1 MVHQIILAKL
11 KGEDPEQTAEKLMI
25 ETRIRL
31 LKVPEV
37 LSLACGKKLDV
48 HKNPHDFFIALEF
61 ENMNKLRAAYDN
73 PIFDQFLR
81 NGFEPNVVK
90 SSTMEFEMDPAKDT
104 KFS

>member
-1 MVHQIILAKL
+1 MVHQIILAKV
-11 KGEDPEQTAEKLMI
+11 KGDDVEQVAEKLMI

-37 LSLACGKKLDV
+37 LNLACGKKIDAQ
-48 HKNPHDFFIALEF
+48 KNPHDFFIALEF
-61 ENMNKLRAAYDN
+61 ENMNKLRVAYQN

-81 NGFEPNVVK
+81 NTLEPNVVK
-90 SSTMEFEMDPAKDT
+90 SSTMEFEMEPAKDT